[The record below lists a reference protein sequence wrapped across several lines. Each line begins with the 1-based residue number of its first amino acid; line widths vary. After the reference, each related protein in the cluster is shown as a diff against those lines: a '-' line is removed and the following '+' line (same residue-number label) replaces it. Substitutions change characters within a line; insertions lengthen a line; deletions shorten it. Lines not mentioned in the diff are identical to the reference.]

1 MDPEIEQF
9 FKKTKK
15 WNAELQLLRSIIL
28 ECKLDETYK
37 WMHPCYTYNA
47 ANIALIHGFKE
58 YCGVLFFKGVLLKDP
73 NKILIQQTKNVQDRR
88 QIRFTNLEQ
97 IKAAKKVIQVY
108 IREAIEIEKAGL
120 KVEFKKTEDFDMP
133 KEFKARLRKNS
144 SLKKAF
150 NALTPGRQRAYLLFF
165 SAAKLSSTREARI
178 DKYEQAILCGKGL
191 QD

>member
-47 ANIALIHGFKE
+47 ANIVLIHGFKE